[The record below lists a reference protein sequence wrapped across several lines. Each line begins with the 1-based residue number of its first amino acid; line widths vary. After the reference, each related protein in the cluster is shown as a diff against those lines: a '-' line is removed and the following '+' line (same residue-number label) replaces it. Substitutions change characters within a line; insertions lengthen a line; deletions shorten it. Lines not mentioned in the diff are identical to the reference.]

1 MALKRISDLQSSTAL
16 VGDELVELS
25 QVSTTV
31 TITSTAISALAVD
44 NSFNDSAAGFLAA
57 GFSVGD
63 RVRVIGFSTAA
74 NNLVAGTIT
83 ALTADKLTIG
93 GVEGDAIVNE
103 SSGQSVTISKWT
115 SVKALLS
122 EIGIGGSSLPTYGAG
137 DAGKH
142 LAVNPAENGLLW
154 ETPSGG
160 SGGGGGDTVGFRYSR
175 ATSDQSISAA
185 TGTTLIFNNEV
196 YDTLPGYDSSTGIWT
211 VPPEYDGNFV
221 VLTGEFWSSSYIQ
234 ENIDLS
240 IIGGGQTLANSRVQS
255 THSVSVATAHR
266 VSSGETYYLSV
277 YTDTSSSLGTNTR
290 SHFSVTIV
298 QGAASDMVFATMET
312 VVARYWM
319 LTHISAYQGY
329 VAPAMS
335 GLEFRPTV
343 GGTRMTGTIDVSSEF
358 SGSYLI
364 SNAFNSDNTASLWSA
379 HGSDS
384 RPWVMIDLGVGN
396 ESQLH
401 EVMIRART
409 DGYNYTTPASF
420 DLMYSDDGLIWH
432 NLGRVSNHSAD
443 PSSGEVRTYDVS
455 NMTKKLKPE
464 LNPPY
469 DLGFEFDTTP
479 TADEVVGKK
488 LVSRNLE
495 LPANLVGSVGNAGT
509 NPSAS
514 FVLSLKDDGVE
525 IATITISTGG
535 VFTFAT
541 TSGTFKAVDS
551 GSLLTLEAPS
561 TPDASVADVVMTI
574 LASVT

>member
-31 TITSTAISALAVD
+31 TITASTISALAVD
-44 NSFNDSAAGFLAA
+44 NSFNDSAAGFLTA

-63 RVRVIGFSTAA
+63 RVRVTNFSTAA

-93 GVEGDAIVNE
+93 GVDGDAIADE
-103 SSGQSVTISKWT
+103 SAGASVTISKWT

-122 EIGIGGSSLPTYGAG
+122 EIGIGGSSLPAYGPADASKRLTVNLAG
-137 DAGKH
+137 DD
-142 LAVNPAENGLLW
+142 LLW

-160 SGGGGGDTVGFRYSR
+160 SGGGGDTVGFRYNR
-175 ATSDQSISAA
+175 ATSTQSIPAA
-185 TGTTLIFNNEV
+185 TGTTLIFNNEE
-196 YDTLPGYDSSTGIWT
+196 YDTLPGYDTSTGIWT

-221 VLTGEFWSSSYIQ
+221 LLTGEFWSDGYTL

-240 IIGGGQTLANSRVQS
+240 IIGGGATLSNSRVQS
-255 THSVSVATAHR
+255 THSVSVATAHQ
-266 VSSGETYYLSV
+266 VTAGETYYLSV
-277 YTDTSSSLGTNTR
+277 YTDTSAAMGVTAR
-290 SHFSVTIV
+290 AHFSVTII
-298 QGAASDMVFATMET
+298 QGAASDTVFATMEP

-319 LTHISAYQGY
+319 LAHISAYSGY
-329 VAPAMS
+329 VAPAMG

-343 GGTRMTGTIDVSSEF
+343 GGTRLTGTIDVSSEL

-364 SNAFNSDNTASLWSA
+364 SNAFNSDNTASLWSSNS
-379 HGSDS
+379 GDS
-384 RPWVMIDLGVGN
+384 RPWIMLDLGSGN
-396 ESQLH
+396 ESELH

-409 DGYNYTTPASF
+409 DGYNYTTPCSF
-420 DLMYSDDGLIWH
+420 DLMYSDDGEHWH
-432 NLGRVSNHSAD
+432 HLGRLSDHSAN

-455 NMTKKLKPE
+455 NMTKKLAPS

-469 DLGFEFDTTP
+469 DLEFEFDTTP
-479 TADEVVGKK
+479 LADEVVGKK
-488 LVSRNLE
+488 IISRDLE
-495 LPANLVGSVGNAGT
+495 LPANLTGSLGSVGT
-509 NPSAS
+509 NPAAS

-541 TSGTFKAVDS
+541 TSGTFKAVSS

-561 TPDASVADVVMTI
+561 TPDASVADVVLTV